1 MGEDNGGFDIKLEL
15 EELEIGKKSRGED
28 GNFGKNQIFN
38 FETDIKEEQLEAD
51 FEEEEVELKEAGE
64 VGGDLDMLIRIKQEM
79 EE

>member
-1 MGEDNGGFDIKLEL
+1 MGEDIGGFDIKLEL
-15 EELEIGKKSRGED
+15 EELDMGRKSRGED
-28 GNFGKNQIFN
+28 GNFGQNQTFN
-38 FETDIKEEQLEAD
+38 FETNIKEEQLEAD

>member
-1 MGEDNGGFDIKLEL
+1 MGEDIGGFDIKLEL
-15 EELEIGKKSRGED
+15 EEHDMRRKSRGED
-28 GNFGKNQIFN
+28 GNFGQNQTFN
-38 FETDIKEEQLEAD
+38 FETNIKEEQLEAD